1 MSMKIRLFGGNNS
14 GRKQSSVMAAAETK
28 PIDRWLIATLVGFSM
43 LCAAFPW
50 YVFFNQDKFGVNVA
64 GWERLRDVRH
74 ARPAGEAGIGALRD
88 PQQDEAER
96 ALLRELETDRLTT
109 AAIPATPSGGGS
121 DAGGFE
127 NQEFPGGAEFK
138 LLRVA
143 NGRALI
149 ENGSGIFLVQ
159 IGSKLPDSSRLAGL
173 RQHNG
178 KWEIVTSA
186 GKIYSE

>member
-1 MSMKIRLFGGNNS
+1 MSMKNRLLS
-14 GRKQSSVMAAAETK
+14 GTSLSRKRDPAAVAPEGK
-28 PIDRWLIATLVGFSM
+28 PIDRWLVATLVGFSM

-96 ALLRELETDRLTT
+96 PLLREMETDRITT
-109 AAIPATPSGGGS
+109 AAIPTTPSGGGS

-127 NQEFPGGAEFK
+127 NQAFPGGAEFK

-149 ENGSGIFLVQ
+149 ENGTGIFLVQ

-173 RQHNG
+173 RQRNG
-178 KWEIVTSA
+178 KWEIVTST
-186 GKIYSE
+186 GRIYGE

>member
-1 MSMKIRLFGGNNS
+1 MISRLFGGTTP
-14 GRKQSSVMAAAETK
+14 GRKQNSAAAATVTK
-28 PIDRWLIATLVGFSM
+28 PIDRWLVATLVGFSM

-74 ARPAGEAGIGALRD
+74 ARPAGESGIGALRD
-88 PQQDEAER
+88 PQQDELER
-96 ALLRELETDRLTT
+96 ALLREMETDRLTT
-109 AAIPATPSGGGS
+109 AAIPSAPSGNGS

-127 NQEFPGGAEFK
+127 DQAFPGGTEFK
-138 LLRVA
+138 LLHVA

-173 RQHNG
+173 RQRNG

-186 GKIYSE
+186 GKVYGE